1 MDNQP
6 VNLSSKQATNHET
19 WFTQIDRHPFSCVQP
34 FQAWTSPDQRI
45 RQPGAV
51 PTVAL
56 VFGAENR
63 GLTNVELSHAQRFLC
78 PQGWPRC
85 PLPEAPCPLRRT
97 GWREPA
103 FAPGVSTLP
112 APTFGIFYMTPW
124 QTHIGQ
130 PPVLLAEVS
139 LGGGYTPQMILP
151 SAKSMD
157 RGLSAPPAKLSGQY
171 PTP

>member
-78 PQGWPRC
+78 PQGWQSMP
-85 PLPEAPCPLRRT
+85 
-97 GWREPA
+97 PA
-103 FAPGVSTLP
+103 RSTLP
-112 APTFGIFYMTPW
+112 PPKNGVERAGIRTGRVHSSCPNVWDFPYDTLANKHWPTS
-124 QTHIGQ
+124 
-130 PPVLLAEVS
+130 S
-139 LGGGYTPQMILP
+139 LT
-151 SAKSMD
+151 
-157 RGLSAPPAKLSGQY
+157 R
-171 PTP
+171 